1 MKEFIYAVFNLLE
14 YTVRALLLLKIFK
27 AWLPFRKSFERTG
40 KYILCV
46 QCVATQYLLSE
57 TRFLRRI
64 LYGENMMVDRSIK
77 SAIIVILC
85 AAVTFCFSMWL
96 FEGKKTVKGY
106 LTANFY
112 ALLELCR
119 FLWYS
124 LCIPLLSQS
133 ASLISRRIMEEA
145 ASLEKVDLWLG
156 MAEVMW
162 NFLMGA
168 GNCILL
174 YLVIRWYCRTLE
186 DIEKKYSSAELLFLA
201 FPSITGFVF
210 CIFLRGILYS
220 QRETEI
226 RFLFEDYPGTRIL
239 VLVLT
244 FLLVGLILVSIKAFT
259 ELIKRH
265 EEKSRLIVYE
275 NQIEEMAQH
284 VRDIENLYDG
294 IRGMRHDM
302 KNNIY
307 AIKILLKEDPQ
318 EKNRETRREAQ
329 KYLMQMEE
337 SLDGMDYPVH
347 SGNPVTDVVL
357 GRIYRECRKEEIT
370 FTCDFCF
377 PGKEEFPVFDIC
389 ILLNNA
395 LDNAVEACTGLTEK
409 EAERKRISLRSYKK
423 RNLFFI
429 EVKNGFDGKLLKDDN
444 GNFLTTKKNEGI
456 HGIGIQNMKKCV
468 EKYFGRI
475 EFSVDRE
482 YFTTQIMLQ
491 ERKEKRNE

>member
-1 MKEFIYAVFNLLE
+1 MKEFIYTVFNLLE

-46 QCVATQYLLSE
+46 QCVVTQYLLSE
-57 TRFLRRI
+57 TRLLRRI
-64 LYGENMMVDRSIK
+64 LYGEDMMVDRSIK
-77 SAIIVILC
+77 STIVVILC
-85 AAVTFCFSMWL
+85 AAVTFCFSLWL
-96 FEGKKTVKGY
+96 FEGKKSVKGY

-119 FLWYS
+119 FSWYS
-124 LCIPLLSQS
+124 LCLPVLDQS
-133 ASLISRRIMEEA
+133 VSLISRRVAEGTIA
-145 ASLEKVDLWLG
+145 FEKMDLWLRT
-156 MAEVMW
+156 ATVMW
-162 NFLMGA
+162 NFLIEA
-168 GNCILL
+168 GNCIILC
-174 YLVIRWYCRTLE
+174 LVIRWYCRTLE
-186 DIEKKYSSAELLFLA
+186 AVEKKCSSAELLFLA

-226 RFLFEDYPGTRIL
+226 RFLFEDYPETRIL
-239 VLVLT
+239 VIVLT
-244 FLLVGLILVSIKAFT
+244 LLLVGLILASIKAFT

-284 VRDIENLYDG
+284 VKDVENLYDG

-307 AIKILLKEDPQ
+307 AIKILLKEGME
-318 EKNRETRREAQ
+318 EKNPETRREAQ

-337 SLDGMDYPVH
+337 RLDGMDYPVH
-347 SGNPVTDVVL
+347 SGNPVADVVL
-357 GRIYRECRKEEIT
+357 GRIYRECRKEKID
-370 FTCDFCF
+370 FTCDFRF
-377 PGKEEFPVFDIC
+377 PGREEFPVFDIC

-395 LDNAVEACTGLTEK
+395 LDNAVEACARLMTE
-409 EAERKRISLRSYKK
+409 ESERKKIFLRSYEK

-429 EVKNGFDGKLLKDDN
+429 EIKNGFDGKLLKDDN
-444 GNFLTTKKNEGI
+444 GNFLTTKETEGI

-482 YFTTQIMLQ
+482 YFTTKIMLQ
-491 ERKEKRNE
+491 ERKENKK